1 MRKRRIVAALVASGA
16 LFWSGSAA
24 WATGTIE
31 CTGAAGADASV
42 FLLVGRLPVLAVL
55 RAEIETEGT
64 VYATDPPNGADAVRI
79 AFGQGFTDANRLVAD
94 FTDPNFEEIVITLR
108 LERAFEDKA
117 GAEAGIVRV
126 VGEGAWPVTC
136 ESG

>member
-1 MRKRRIVAALVASGA
+1 MIFRTLMASLAVSGA
-16 LFWSGSAA
+16 LLLSAPAA
-24 WATGTIE
+24 WATGTIA
-31 CTGAAGADASV
+31 CTGADGADASV
-42 FLLVGRLPVLAVL
+42 FLLIGRVPVLAVL
-55 RAEIETEGT
+55 RAEIEAEGT
-64 VYATDPPNGADAVRI
+64 VYATDPPDGADAVRI
-79 AFGQGFTDANRLVAD
+79 AFGQGFTDANRVVAD
-94 FTDPNFEEIVITLR
+94 FTDPNIEEIVISLR

>member
-1 MRKRRIVAALVASGA
+1 MKIRTFLAGLAMSGG
-16 LFWSGSAA
+16 LLWSAPMA
-24 WATGTIE
+24 WATGTIA
-31 CTGAAGADASV
+31 CTGADGADASV

-55 RAEIETEGT
+55 RAEIEANGM
-64 VYATDPPNGADAVRI
+64 VYATDPPQGADAVRI
-79 AFGQGFTDANRLVAD
+79 VFGQGFTDANRVVAD
-94 FTDPNFEEIVITLR
+94 FTDPNFEEIVVTLR

-126 VGEGAWPVTC
+126 VGHGAWPVTC